1 MNRWKAMNKWVI
13 TEAET
18 DELIEI
24 YKGTF
29 MEVMRYLNK
38 NYEDGEVD
46 VETYDNW
53 LDRQVRERSADQKIR
68 DGFEESIANGWIY
81 G

>member
-1 MNRWKAMNKWVI
+1 MNRWKTMNKWVI
-13 TEAET
+13 TRIET

-29 MEVMRYLNK
+29 MEVMSYLNK

-53 LDRQVRERSADQKIR
+53 LDRQVRERSVDQKIR
-68 DGFEESIANGWIY
+68 DDFEESIANGWIY